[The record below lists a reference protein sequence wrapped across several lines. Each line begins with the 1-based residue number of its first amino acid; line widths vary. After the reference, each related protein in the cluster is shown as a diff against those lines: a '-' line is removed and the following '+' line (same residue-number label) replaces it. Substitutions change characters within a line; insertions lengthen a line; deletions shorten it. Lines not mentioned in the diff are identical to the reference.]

1 MATIR
6 HIRTATGRMA
16 ALCLVS
22 SVAFGQQP
30 DLDRRL
36 AEIREVGRFV
46 PEKAIGQLRQV
57 EADARAAA
65 PATRGE
71 FLNLLS
77 LTERATGRHAEAI
90 TVADELLALG
100 KEHHD
105 KVLVAKGLLAKGYVA
120 SRQNQLDLSH
130 QLIWEAERLA
140 SGTGDMALRVE
151 LAITS
156 GTAFSEEGN
165 LPAALAKVQEAVA
178 LARNHGRPIQ
188 MVMALNALANQYSRL
203 REFDKGFEA
212 LAEASDIA
220 VKTNSP
226 GRMATLKNTEYGLAI
241 ETGQADRALNALLA
255 ALALERKIGAETMI
269 VGSLVD
275 LSDSYLKRHDYERAA
290 SYAQQAITAAKR
302 VHRAGSEA
310 TARVNLGQAHLGRG
324 RIAEGKREFESGLA
338 HYEASGDQPELQ
350 AVLAEY
356 GEALE
361 RAGDMAGAVA
371 AYHRER
377 AISDELFKQSR
388 QKSML
393 ELQEKYEAEK
403 KQRQIELLSRE
414 NQLKST
420 ELDNRKLQQRVW
432 WLLALVFAMAS
443 VIVGILY
450 RKVRTAN
457 ARLHE
462 KNLELKH
469 QSSRDPLTGLY
480 NRRHFQ
486 EFIRGHIQ
494 AEKRS
499 AGTSGE
505 EIVGA
510 MFLIDV
516 DHFKHVNDRHGHAA
530 GDAVLTMISENLHII
545 LRETD
550 MIVRWGGEEFLAFLP
565 AIPRNGIDEVAAR
578 LLAGI
583 AEQDIIYLGARIPVR
598 VSVGYAPFP
607 LKPGR
612 AELSWERAVNLVDMA
627 LYLAK
632 AQGRNR
638 AYGVRG
644 FANFELTT
652 MEDIEQNLERAW
664 RAGFVDMAV
673 VLGETPPARA
683 AQWPEAAALVEER
696 ALTQG
701 ACQGL
706 VADGCIMK
714 LFPPIAERKANEN
727 LHVNRCRG
735 DVCL

>member
-1 MATIR
+1 MPPGSMT
-6 HIRTATGRMA
+6 RTLQNRKTQVLLA
-16 ALCLVS
+16 ALYLVS
-22 SVAFGQQP
+22 SASFGQHP
-30 DLDRRL
+30 ELDRRL

-46 PEKAIGQLRQV
+46 PEKALVLLREV
-57 EADARAAA
+57 EVDSRAAP

-71 FLNLLS
+71 FLNLQS
-77 LTERATGRHAEAI
+77 LAERAVGRHDVAI
-90 TVADELLALG
+90 ALADELQALG
-100 KEHHD
+100 QQHQD
-105 KVLVAKGLLAKGYVA
+105 KVLVAKALLSKGYVA
-120 SRQNQLDLSH
+120 SRKNQLDLSH
-130 QLIWEAERLA
+130 QLIWEAERVA
-140 SGTGDMALRVE
+140 NTTDDMALRV
-151 LAITS
+151 AATISS
-156 GTAFSEEGN
+156 GHSHAEEGN
-165 LPAALAKVQEAVA
+165 LPAALGKMQQAVA
-178 LARNHGRPIQ
+178 LARSYGRPIQ
-188 MVMALNALANQYSRL
+188 TVMALNALANQYGQL
-203 REFDKGFEA
+203 KEYDKGFEA
-212 LAEASDIA
+212 LAEASVIA
-220 VKTNSP
+220 AQTNSP

-241 ETGQADRALNALLA
+241 ETGQADRALNALLD
-255 ALALERKIGAETMI
+255 ALALERKIGADSMI
-269 VGSLVD
+269 AGSLVD
-275 LSDSYLKRHDYERAA
+275 LSDSYLKRDDYDRAA
-290 SYAQQAITAAKR
+290 SFARQAITAANR
-302 VHRAGSEA
+302 IHNGSYEA

-338 HYEASGDQPELQ
+338 YYEQSGDKPELQ

-361 RAGDMAGAVA
+361 RAGDLPGAVA

-377 AISDELFKQSR
+377 ALSDELFKERR
-388 QKSML
+388 QKSLL

-420 ELDNRKLQQRVW
+420 EIDNRRLQQRIW
-432 WLLALVFAMAS
+432 WLLAVVFAMAS

-450 RKVRTAN
+450 RKVRSAN

-462 KNLELKH
+462 KNLELKQ

-486 EFIRGHIQ
+486 EFMRNHVHTEQRG
-494 AEKRS
+494 

-510 MFLIDV
+510 IFLLDV
-516 DHFKHVNDRHGHAA
+516 DHFKRVNDQHGHAA
-530 GDAVLTMISENLHII
+530 GDAVLNMIAENLAII

-565 AIPRNGIDEVAAR
+565 AIPRSGVDEIARR

-583 AEQDIIYLGARIPVR
+583 AGQDIIYQGARIPVR

-632 AQGRNR
+632 AHGRNR

-644 FANFELTT
+644 FANFENTS
-652 MEDIEQNLERAW
+652 MEAIEQDLERAW
-664 RAGFVDMAV
+664 REGYVDMTV
-673 VLGETPPARA
+673 VLGDAPAA
-683 AQWPEAAALVEER
+683 HEAQWPDAGALAEGRAAL
-696 ALTQG
+696 T
-701 ACQGL
+701 
-706 VADGCIMK
+706 
-714 LFPPIAERKANEN
+714 
-727 LHVNRCRG
+727 
-735 DVCL
+735 